1 MCNLAQLPYD
11 SNMASI
17 IARLYVQ
24 NLRNYVGIISEI
36 RGTI

>member
-1 MCNLAQLPYD
+1 MCQLAQLPYD

-24 NLRNYVGIISEI
+24 NLRYNVCIISEI
-36 RGTI
+36 RGII